1 MKPKYWN
8 KGKSFLS
15 NKDKVLKSIIK
26 NFPKENLILNNNYYH
41 ALINSI
47 IGQQISVSAAN
58 AIKYRF
64 FCINKTIVPKKV
76 LNFKEISLREC
87 GLSRQKILYINNIS
101 NFFIS
106 NKNFYKDINKYKE
119 TEIKEKLISIKGIG
133 NWTADMFLLFSFGSS
148 NIFPQGDLGFI
159 KAISKSYKKEL
170 PLSEAYLKKLKNK
183 WSPYNSVATWY
194 LWRSLDP
201 IPVNY

>member
-15 NKDKVLKSIIK
+15 NKDKVLKSIIER
-26 NFPKENLILNNNYYH
+26 FPKESLILNSNSYH

-58 AIKYRF
+58 AIKKRF
-64 FCINKTIVPKKV
+64 FDLNKTIIPKKV
-76 LNFKEISLREC
+76 LNFKDNSLRSC
-87 GLSRQKILYINNIS
+87 GLSRQKILYIRNIS
-101 NFFIS
+101 NFFILDKDFS
-106 NKNFYKDINKYKE
+106 NDIGIYNE
-119 TEIKEKLISIKGIG
+119 VEIRDKLISIKGVG
-133 NWTADMFLLFSFGSS
+133 NWTADMFLLFSYGSA

-170 PLSEAYLKKLKNK
+170 PLNEDYLNKLQKKC
-183 WSPYNSVATWY
+183 SPYNSIATWY

-201 IPVNY
+201 IPVSY

>member
-15 NKDKVLKSIIK
+15 NKDKVLKAIIK

-58 AIKYRF
+58 AIKHRF
-64 FCINKTIVPKKV
+64 FCINKTIIPKKV

-106 NKNFYKDINKYKE
+106 NKNFFKDINRYKE